1 MITSAAPS
9 ISQNEQ
15 REVGDEIRYLGFGQA
30 LLTSLISNSI
40 IDAKTGNIK
49 KSSGLI
55 TKRAVKNIRYEM
67 YNRSPR
73 PHKFTVTAGT
83 EVATTGVTLSA
94 VQGLAVRMMLYNPK
108 NKTGFRIEDIT
119 TLTVKGA
126 TVGGTTFSCAV
137 GDTLVVG
144 ASAIPAGST
153 TAIIV
158 NGSDDQTYNTLQFSR
173 LGVSIDW
180 VMEKIKAMAGGERF
194 TREKMYLLWEFLR
207 DMEYSM
213 LFGDYS
219 ADVAT
224 KNTTTGIQ
232 TGYTGDEFPTTK
244 GMINLAANSYNME
257 SVTTLEKLRRQLPL
271 AMGDVINDNQDLICF
286 LSNEYY
292 ARIQEMMSE
301 KHYNTEGE
309 GELKQFGIKSS
320 TFITS
325 GPKLKLVK
333 HSAFNVAGIDNAML
347 IFDPSALGYV
357 HLDGFDLKPNNGI
370 QTAATH
376 GKQDELVAYF
386 GIETKDAG
394 KTMTL
399 VTNGF

>member
-9 ISQNEQ
+9 ITQNEQ

-30 LLTSLISNSI
+30 LLTSLIQNSI

-49 KSSGLI
+49 KSAGLI
-55 TKRAVKNIRYEM
+55 SKRAVKNIRYEM

-73 PHKFTVTAGT
+73 PHKFVVTAGT
-83 EVATTGVTLSA
+83 EVASAGVTLSA

-126 TVGGTTFSCAV
+126 TVGATTFSCAV
-137 GDTLVVG
+137 GDTLIVG
-144 ASAIPAGST
+144 ASAIPAGSA

-158 NGSDDQTYNTLQFSR
+158 NGSDDQTFNTLQFSR

-207 DMEYSM
+207 DMEFSM

-232 TGYTGDEFPTTK
+232 TGYTTDEFPTTK
-244 GMINLAANSYNME
+244 GLVNLAANSYDMQG
-257 SVTTLEKLRRQLPL
+257 VTTLEKLRKQLPL
-271 AMGDVINDNQDLICF
+271 NMGDTINDNQDLIVF
-286 LSNEYY
+286 LGNEYN

-320 TFITS
+320 NFITS

-333 HSAFNVAGIDNAML
+333 HSAFNVAGIDNSML
-347 IFDPSALGYV
+347 IIDPSALGYV

-370 QTAATH
+370 QTNATH

-394 KTMTL
+394 KTMTF